1 MVVLKAMGMAS
12 DQEIVQMVGMDPTYA
27 DLLAPSIQECAA
39 LGIFT
44 QQQALEYCGAK
55 VKTGR
60 QMWVK
65 TKRHKVGPVSQSKTY
80 FLMLHLRNES
90 CFPAQSF
97 ADMLWRGENGRH
109 LFWPV
114 SQSALLFADSLID

>member
-1 MVVLKAMGMAS
+1 MDVKRRHKPQFSPFQVPIVIVLKAMGMAS
-12 DQEIVQMVGMDPTYA
+12 DQEIVQMVGTDPMYA

-65 TKRHKVGPVSQSKTY
+65 TKRHKVGKTLSTSLYSPFCLLVQVSRAGY
-80 FLMLHLRNES
+80 HVL
-90 CFPAQSF
+90 
-97 ADMLWRGENGRH
+97 
-109 LFWPV
+109 
-114 SQSALLFADSLID
+114 

>member
-1 MVVLKAMGMAS
+1 VPIVVVAKRRSKAQVSLFQVPIVIVLKAMGMAS
-12 DQEIVQMVGMDPTYA
+12 DQEIVQMVGTDPTYA

-65 TKRHKVGPVSQSKTY
+65 TKRHKVGLT
-80 FLMLHLRNES
+80 LLLRS
-90 CFPAQSF
+90 
-97 ADMLWRGENGRH
+97 LT
-109 LFWPV
+109 
-114 SQSALLFADSLID
+114 LFAPLVTRACFYVL